1 MKKAIWIVLAA
12 VATGPGCATHRVACD
27 QDCLRQAVLDLNTNQ
42 IMDNLIRLDKGLPI
56 VHIDYSQLTGQVT
69 DMVGAEGD
77 FESTVDHM
85 TGVGTMLL
93 VARELKNV
101 WTGKLTGS
109 QANQVSVTGQP
120 VTNDPT
126 VYNAYLAFYA
136 KPGRL
141 MKTPEPPPPGAA
153 ILVRCAEVGCDD
165 LGCGAHKHGHRWS
178 CRKPEVIYYWVPC
191 AYKEDF
197 RELTLYA
204 VALRGQVQAV
214 PDYFTATIVGV
225 EDDKE
230 TQDGKT
236 VQVTMTIVLDQEVPN
251 APGVLIATIK
261 GRLYEKAELRV
272 QPIPGKPAAQ
282 PLGPGRPEK
291 IVTTDRLRLTF
302 ASGDQLGAVKATPE
316 DTISDLAKQTV
327 KIKFNQFSP
336 AVPKTSDL
344 LQQIRNQLELIRL
357 GQQLQ
362 RVP

>member
-1 MKKAIWIVLAA
+1 MRKGLWLVLAA
-12 VATGPGCATHRVACD
+12 AALVPGCAADRVASD
-27 QDCLRQAVLDLNTNQ
+27 QDCLRRAVLDLNTNQ

-56 VHIDYSQLTGQVT
+56 VHIDYSQLTGQIT

-77 FESTVDHM
+77 LENSVDH
-85 TGVGTMLL
+85 TTNLALL

-101 WTGKLTGS
+101 WTGKLTAS
-109 QANQVSVTGQP
+109 RANQVSATGQP

-141 MKTPEPPPPGAA
+141 MKTPEPPPPGVAV
-153 ILVRCAEVGCDD
+153 LVRCAEAGCDD
-165 LGCGAHKHGHRWS
+165 SGCG
-178 CRKPEVIYYWVPC
+178 CRKPGHWWQQHKPAVIYYWVPC
-191 AYKEDF
+191 DYKEDF
-197 RELTLYA
+197 RELCLYT

-214 PDYFTATIVGV
+214 PDYFTATILGV

-230 TQDGKT
+230 IKDGKT
-236 VQVTMTIVLDQEVPN
+236 VQVDMTIVLDQEVPK

-261 GRLYEKAELRV
+261 GRLYEKAELRL
-272 QPIPGKPAAQ
+272 QPLPGAQAQ
-282 PLGPGRPEK
+282 PLAPGRPEK
-291 IVTTDRLRLTF
+291 VITTDRLRLIF
-302 ASGDQLGAVKATPE
+302 VSGEQPGAVNATRDE
-316 DTISDLAKQTV
+316 AISDLAKQAV
-327 KIKFNQFSP
+327 RIKFNQFSP

-344 LQQIRNQLELIRL
+344 LQQIRNQLELISM